1 MVLGLLAGQ
10 AAEHASPNPDYYG
23 THKRTI
29 DWTALFNERIYWIF
43 LEVVKARAGVKD
55 YDYER
60 KKIESRRRR
69 AHQYKLERRLQ
80 TAAAMIHIAKVLG
93 NEEQYNCW
101 SEIVTALHR
110 LGIAG
115 TSNDEEVLDS
125 QGQQGIIVYEP
136 AFCHPHF
143 NAVFDQVDATC
154 ETEKG
159 LFAQVKRSP
168 PSHLPLSYY
177 HPEYLTAMQKGLV
190 VNVPTAAEE
199 VPIPSVPALL
209 NHEP

>member
-1 MVLGLLAGQ
+1 A
-10 AAEHASPNPDYYG
+10 
-23 THKRTI
+23 K
-29 DWTALFNERIYWIF
+29 
-43 LEVVKARAGVKD
+43 
-55 YDYER
+55 
-60 KKIESRRRR
+60 
-69 AHQYKLERRLQ
+69 KLERRLQ

-115 TSNDEEVLDS
+115 TSDDEEVLDS

-136 AFCHPHF
+136 AFRHPHF
-143 NAVFDQVDATC
+143 NAVFDQVDATR

-159 LFAQVKRSP
+159 LFAQVERKRLPRLRGHHQVERSP

-199 VPIPSVPALL
+199 VPIPRYVNLISSSRQLHSFNSVPALL